1 MKNTMRS
8 QSVRVLLRF
17 WILLS
22 GLLVAAGVS
31 GLELQ
36 KVDFSMAQGDQ
47 TNIVLTFDDVPP
59 LPSGYAIAQPARI
72 ALDLVGV
79 KSGLASKYH
88 DLGSGTAQNVTIL
101 ESGDRTRIIVALAEL
116 VGYTTRVSGRTLV
129 ISVGRDLGVQQ
140 DSRISRLERGMDG
153 NQAVT
158 GVDFRRGN
166 DGAGRVIVSLSD
178 PNMAVDIDQ
187 RGGKIVL
194 TMPNASVVDE
204 LLQQLD
210 VTDFA
215 TPVSLIDIFEQGSAA
230 VIEVQPTGAF
240 DYLAYQADGRFIL
253 EVKPVAQGRGPA
265 TAGDGTLLY
274 EGDKLSLNFQN
285 IEIRAVLQIVADFAD
300 LNLVASDAVTGG
312 ITLRLKDVP
321 WDQALDIVLR
331 TNGLDKRV
339 QGNVLLVAPAA
350 DLADQERAALEN
362 KQEIAELAPLRT
374 ELIKVKYANAAE
386 IVGLF
391 SASDG
396 GSEDSPSGIVSERG
410 SVIVDDRTNSIIL
423 TETQSRINQLRS
435 LLDQLDI
442 PVRQVMIEA
451 RIVKASDSFKRE
463 AGIRWG
469 TAGEITWGDGP
480 NGIQYGSSIE
490 TLGATP
496 AENLIVDLGTGSGKT
511 GGIAFGLVN
520 NDLLLDLELQLFES
534 EGIGETVSRP
544 TIITSDKSTA
554 SVNSGSQIPYQSD
567 TGGGATST
575 AFINATVGLTV
586 TPQITPDDRIIL
598 ELDVTNNSRG
608 DPTPGGPP
616 AIDTESIQTQ
626 VIVNDGETLVLGGL
640 YQTRTDLI
648 QLKTPVLGDLPL
660 VGRLFRN
667 SARTND
673 KDELLI
679 FITPKIIRD
688 SGQSVR

>member
-59 LPSGYAIAQPARI
+59 LPSGYAIAQPARS

-153 NQAVT
+153 TQAVT

-265 TAGDGTLLY
+265 TAC
-274 EGDKLSLNFQN
+274 
-285 IEIRAVLQIVADFAD
+285 
-300 LNLVASDAVTGG
+300 
-312 ITLRLKDVP
+312 
-321 WDQALDIVLR
+321 
-331 TNGLDKRV
+331 
-339 QGNVLLVAPAA
+339 
-350 DLADQERAALEN
+350 
-362 KQEIAELAPLRT
+362 
-374 ELIKVKYANAAE
+374 
-386 IVGLF
+386 
-391 SASDG
+391 
-396 GSEDSPSGIVSERG
+396 GS
-410 SVIVDDRTNSIIL
+410 
-423 TETQSRINQLRS
+423 
-435 LLDQLDI
+435 
-442 PVRQVMIEA
+442 
-451 RIVKASDSFKRE
+451 
-463 AGIRWG
+463 
-469 TAGEITWGDGP
+469 
-480 NGIQYGSSIE
+480 
-490 TLGATP
+490 
-496 AENLIVDLGTGSGKT
+496 
-511 GGIAFGLVN
+511 
-520 NDLLLDLELQLFES
+520 
-534 EGIGETVSRP
+534 
-544 TIITSDKSTA
+544 
-554 SVNSGSQIPYQSD
+554 
-567 TGGGATST
+567 
-575 AFINATVGLTV
+575 
-586 TPQITPDDRIIL
+586 
-598 ELDVTNNSRG
+598 
-608 DPTPGGPP
+608 
-616 AIDTESIQTQ
+616 
-626 VIVNDGETLVLGGL
+626 
-640 YQTRTDLI
+640 
-648 QLKTPVLGDLPL
+648 
-660 VGRLFRN
+660 
-667 SARTND
+667 
-673 KDELLI
+673 
-679 FITPKIIRD
+679 
-688 SGQSVR
+688 